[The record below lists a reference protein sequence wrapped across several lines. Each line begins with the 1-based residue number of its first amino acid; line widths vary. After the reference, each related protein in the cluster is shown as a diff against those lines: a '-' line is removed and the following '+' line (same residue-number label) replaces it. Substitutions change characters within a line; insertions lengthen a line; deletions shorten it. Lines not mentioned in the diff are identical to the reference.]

1 MAIPPKDSQAIREA
15 LTRFDQDLRSSEQW
29 KNWEQN
35 GTYKWAIIDDGRR
48 YPVKQILSMATGLSK
63 RSFSGGPEANTYLT
77 SRGFNVS
84 RIHQDSDTDIRGRIE
99 NILARYLQVRTTKPF
114 GTDKELWSA
123 FDGICHSLRTLPI
136 VVSRPHLKVSW
147 SVGKGN
153 WARVPFISILDD
165 RETNTPQRGVY
176 CVFLFRADMSGVYLT
191 FNQGVT
197 EPKKGAA
204 GGVPPARPTV

>member
-84 RIHQDSDTDIRGRIE
+84 RIHQDSDTDIREHKTSWRDIFRSEPQSLSAQTKSSGPPLTGSV
-99 NILARYLQVRTTKPF
+99 ILYVR
-114 GTDKELWSA
+114 
-123 FDGICHSLRTLPI
+123 
-136 VVSRPHLKVSW
+136 
-147 SVGKGN
+147 
-153 WARVPFISILDD
+153 
-165 RETNTPQRGVY
+165 
-176 CVFLFRADMSGVYLT
+176 FLSSSHALT
-191 FNQGVT
+191 
-197 EPKKGAA
+197 
-204 GGVPPARPTV
+204 